1 MVFIRKDKMRAI
13 VLSGGGGKGAYQAGV
28 YKAIKKLGIEYDI
41 VTGTSIGALNG
52 FLMVQDDLFKCLWLW
67 KHINYNKIFE
77 DFNNVVDEK
86 TLKNKYFEKIIN
98 GGIDTKRIDKLVS
111 RIYNPK
117 RLYSSSI
124 DYGVVAFDLAKLKP
138 IIALKKEM
146 DASTLKKYIIASA
159 TCFPV
164 FKPQKYEKEVLVD
177 GGYYDTTPI
186 NLAIDLGAT
195 EVVAVELKAVG
206 LRKKVKNK
214 DVKITYIT
222 PNNDLTSFLVFEKE
236 AAKKMIKFGY
246 NDTMKVFKKFEG
258 KKYTFKKNNLINN
271 YNKYS
276 EDFVETTRYYVN
288 QNKSILKVLAK
299 FNDVSYV
306 VNKQNIMKIMNKN
319 LEELGNIFE
328 LDESLIYDINS
339 YNKILLRRLKK
350 VPVVKIDVK
359 KLLNQKALIKYIYS
373 NLHENLSQAT
383 YNLICLFPKEFLMA
397 IYLKVI

>member
-1 MVFIRKDKMRAI
+1 MRAI

-276 EDFVETTRYYVN
+276 EYFVETTRYYVN

-350 VPVVKIDVK
+350 EPLVKIDVK
-359 KLLNQKALIKYIYS
+359 KVLNRKALIKYIYS

>member
-1 MVFIRKDKMRAI
+1 MFIRKDKMRAI

-77 DFNNVVDEK
+77 DFNDVVDEK

-117 RLYSSSI
+117 RLYNSSI

-246 NDTMKVFKKFEG
+246 NDTMKVFKKLEG
-258 KKYTFKKNNLINN
+258 KKYTFKKDNLINN
-271 YNKYS
+271 YNRYG
-276 EDFVETTRYYVN
+276 EDFVKNTRYYVN

-306 VNKQNIMKIMNKN
+306 VNKQNVMKIINKN

-350 VPVVKIDVK
+350 EPVVKIDVK
-359 KLLNQKALIKYIYS
+359 KVLNRKALIKYIYS
-373 NLHENLSQAT
+373 NLSENLSQTT

-397 IYLKVI
+397 IYLKGL

>member
-1 MVFIRKDKMRAI
+1 MRAI

-117 RLYSSSI
+117 ILYSSSI

-258 KKYTFKKNNLINN
+258 EKYTFKKNNLINN

-350 VPVVKIDVK
+350 EPVVKIDVK
-359 KLLNQKALIKYIYS
+359 KVLNRKALIKYIYS

>member
-1 MVFIRKDKMRAI
+1 MRAI

-77 DFNNVVDEK
+77 DFNDVVDEK

-117 RLYSSSI
+117 RLYNSSI

-246 NDTMKVFKKFEG
+246 NDTMKVFKKLEG
-258 KKYTFKKNNLINN
+258 KKYTFKKDNLINN
-271 YNKYS
+271 YNKYG
-276 EDFVETTRYYVN
+276 EDFVKNTRYYVN

-306 VNKQNIMKIMNKN
+306 VNKQNVMKIINKN

-328 LDESLIYDINS
+328 LDESLIYDVNS
-339 YNKILLRRLKK
+339 YNKILLRKVKK
-350 VPVVKIDVK
+350 EPLVKIDVK
-359 KLLNQKALIKYIYS
+359 KVLNRKALIKYIYS
-373 NLHENLSQAT
+373 NLSENLSQTT

-397 IYLKVI
+397 IYLKGLY

>member
-1 MVFIRKDKMRAI
+1 MRAI

-86 TLKNKYFEKIIN
+86 TLKNKYFEKIVN
-98 GGIDTKRIDKLVS
+98 GGIDTKKISKLVS

-117 RLYSSSI
+117 KLYNSSV
-124 DYGVVAFDLAKLKP
+124 DYGVVAFDIAKLKP

-146 DASTLKKYIIASA
+146 DANTLKKYIIASA

-164 FKPQKYEKEVLVD
+164 FKPQKYEKEILVD

-186 NLAIDLGAT
+186 NLAVDLGAT
-195 EVVAVELKAVG
+195 EVIAVELKAVG

-214 DVKITYIT
+214 DIKITYIT

-246 NDTMKVFKKFEG
+246 NDTMKVFKKLEG
-258 KKYTFKKNNLINN
+258 KKYTFKKDNLINN

-276 EDFVETTRYYVN
+276 EDFVNNTRYYVN
-288 QNKSILKVLAK
+288 QSKSILKVLAK

-306 VNKQNIMKIMNKN
+306 VNKQNVMKNMNKN
-319 LEELGNIFE
+319 IEELGNIFE
-328 LDESLIYDINS
+328 LDESLIYDINL
-339 YNKILLRRLKK
+339 YNKILLRKLKK
-350 VPVVKIDVK
+350 EPLVKIDVK
-359 KLLNQKALIKYIYS
+359 KVSNRKALIKYIYS
-373 NLHENLSQAT
+373 NLSENLSQTA

-397 IYLKVI
+397 IYLKGIY

>member
-1 MVFIRKDKMRAI
+1 MRAI

-77 DFNNVVDEK
+77 DFNSVVDEK

-246 NDTMKVFKKFEG
+246 NDTMKVFKEFEG

-306 VNKQNIMKIMNKN
+306 INKQNIMKIMNKN

-350 VPVVKIDVK
+350 EPLVKIDVK
-359 KLLNQKALIKYIYS
+359 KVLNRKALIKYIYS

>member
-1 MVFIRKDKMRAI
+1 MRAI

-77 DFNNVVDEK
+77 DFNDVVDEK

-117 RLYSSSI
+117 RLYNSSI

-246 NDTMKVFKKFEG
+246 NDTMKVFKKLEG
-258 KKYTFKKNNLINN
+258 KKYTFKKDNLINN
-271 YNKYS
+271 YNKYG
-276 EDFVETTRYYVN
+276 EDFVKNTRYYVN

-306 VNKQNIMKIMNKN
+306 VNKQNVMKIINKN

-328 LDESLIYDINS
+328 LDESLIYDVNS
-339 YNKILLRRLKK
+339 YNKILLRKVKK
-350 VPVVKIDVK
+350 EPLVKIDVK
-359 KLLNQKALIKYIYS
+359 KVLNRKALIKYIYS
-373 NLHENLSQAT
+373 NLSENLSQTT

-397 IYLKVI
+397 IYLKGL

>member
-1 MVFIRKDKMRAI
+1 MRAI

-77 DFNNVVDEK
+77 DFNDVVDEK

-117 RLYSSSI
+117 RLYNSSI

-246 NDTMKVFKKFEG
+246 NDTMKVFKKLEG
-258 KKYTFKKNNLINN
+258 KKYTFKKDNLINN
-271 YNKYS
+271 YNRYG
-276 EDFVETTRYYVN
+276 EDFVKNTRYYVN

-306 VNKQNIMKIMNKN
+306 VNKQNVMKIINKN

-350 VPVVKIDVK
+350 EPVVKIDVK
-359 KLLNQKALIKYIYS
+359 KVLNRKALIKYIYS

>member
-1 MVFIRKDKMRAI
+1 MRAI

-236 AAKKMIKFGY
+236 VAKKMIKFGY

-350 VPVVKIDVK
+350 EPVVKIDVK
-359 KLLNQKALIKYIYS
+359 KVLNRKALIKYIYS

>member
-1 MVFIRKDKMRAI
+1 MRAI

-77 DFNNVVDEK
+77 DFNDVVDEK

-117 RLYSSSI
+117 RLYNSSI

-246 NDTMKVFKKFEG
+246 NDTMKVFKKLEG
-258 KKYTFKKNNLINN
+258 KKYTFKKDNLINN
-271 YNKYS
+271 YNKYG
-276 EDFVETTRYYVN
+276 EDFVKNTRYYVN

-306 VNKQNIMKIMNKN
+306 VNKQNVMKIINKN

-328 LDESLIYDINS
+328 LDESLIYDVNS
-339 YNKILLRRLKK
+339 YNKILLRKVKK
-350 VPVVKIDVK
+350 EPLVKIDVK
-359 KLLNQKALIKYIYS
+359 KVLNRKVLIKYIYS
-373 NLHENLSQAT
+373 NLSESLSQTT

-397 IYLKVI
+397 IYLKGL

>member
-1 MVFIRKDKMRAI
+1 MRAI

-77 DFNNVVDEK
+77 DFNDVVDEK

-117 RLYSSSI
+117 KLYSSSI

-138 IIALKKEM
+138 IVALKKEM
-146 DASTLKKYIIASA
+146 DASTLKKYVIASA

-195 EVVAVELKAVG
+195 EVVAVELKSVG
-206 LRKKVKNK
+206 LRKRVKNK

-350 VPVVKIDVK
+350 EPVVKIDVK
-359 KLLNQKALIKYIYS
+359 KVLNRKALIKYIYS

>member
-138 IIALKKEM
+138 IVALKKEM

-306 VNKQNIMKIMNKN
+306 INKQNIMKIMNKN

-350 VPVVKIDVK
+350 EPVVKIDVK
-359 KLLNQKALIKYIYS
+359 KVLNRKALIKYIYS
-373 NLHENLSQAT
+373 NLSENLSQAT

>member
-1 MVFIRKDKMRAI
+1 MRAI

-77 DFNNVVDEK
+77 DFNDVVDEK

-117 RLYSSSI
+117 RLYNSSI

-246 NDTMKVFKKFEG
+246 NDTMKVFKKLEG

-350 VPVVKIDVK
+350 EPVVKIDVK
-359 KLLNQKALIKYIYS
+359 KVLNRKALIKYIYS

>member
-1 MVFIRKDKMRAI
+1 MRAI

-350 VPVVKIDVK
+350 EPLVKIDVK
-359 KLLNQKALIKYIYS
+359 KVLNRKALIKYIYS

>member
-1 MVFIRKDKMRAI
+1 MRAI

-77 DFNNVVDEK
+77 DFNDVVDEK

-117 RLYSSSI
+117 RLYNSSI

-246 NDTMKVFKKFEG
+246 NDTMKVFKKLEG
-258 KKYTFKKNNLINN
+258 KKYTFKKDNLINN
-271 YNKYS
+271 YNRYG
-276 EDFVETTRYYVN
+276 EDFVKNTRYYVN

-306 VNKQNIMKIMNKN
+306 VNKQNVMKIINKN

-350 VPVVKIDVK
+350 EPVVKIDVK
-359 KLLNQKALIKYIYS
+359 KVLNRKALIKYIYS
-373 NLHENLSQAT
+373 NLSENLSQTT

-397 IYLKVI
+397 IYLKGL

>member
-1 MVFIRKDKMRAI
+1 MRAI

-77 DFNNVVDEK
+77 DFNGVVDEK
-86 TLKNKYFEKIIN
+86 TLKNKYFEKIVN
-98 GGIDTKRIDKLVS
+98 GGIDTKKISKLVS

-117 RLYSSSI
+117 KLYNSSV
-124 DYGVVAFDLAKLKP
+124 DYGVVAFDIAKLKP

-146 DASTLKKYIIASA
+146 DANTLKKYIIASA

-164 FKPQKYEKEVLVD
+164 FKPQKYEKEILVD

-186 NLAIDLGAT
+186 NLAVDLGAT
-195 EVVAVELKAVG
+195 EVIAVELKAVG

-214 DVKITYIT
+214 DIKITYIT

-246 NDTMKVFKKFEG
+246 NDTMKVFKKLEG
-258 KKYTFKKNNLINN
+258 KKYTFKKDNLINN

-276 EDFVETTRYYVN
+276 EDFVNNTRYYVN
-288 QNKSILKVLAK
+288 QSKSILKVLAK

-306 VNKQNIMKIMNKN
+306 ANKQNVMKIMNKN
-319 LEELGNIFE
+319 IEELGNIFE
-328 LDESLIYDINS
+328 LDESLIYDINL
-339 YNKILLRRLKK
+339 YNKILLRKLKK
-350 VPVVKIDVK
+350 EPLVKIDVK
-359 KLLNQKALIKYIYS
+359 KVLNRKALIKYIYS
-373 NLHENLSQAT
+373 NLSENLSQTA

-397 IYLKVI
+397 IYLKGIY

>member
-1 MVFIRKDKMRAI
+1 MRAI

-77 DFNNVVDEK
+77 DFNDVVDEK

-117 RLYSSSI
+117 RLYNSSI

-246 NDTMKVFKKFEG
+246 NDTMKVFKKLEG
-258 KKYTFKKNNLINN
+258 KKYTFKKDNLINN
-271 YNKYS
+271 YNRYG
-276 EDFVETTRYYVN
+276 EDFVKNTRYYVN

-306 VNKQNIMKIMNKN
+306 VNKQNVMKIINKN

-328 LDESLIYDINS
+328 LDESLIYDVNS
-339 YNKILLRRLKK
+339 YNKILLRKVKK
-350 VPVVKIDVK
+350 EPLVKIDVK
-359 KLLNQKALIKYIYS
+359 KVLNRKALIKYIYS
-373 NLHENLSQAT
+373 NLSENLSQTT

-397 IYLKVI
+397 IYLKGL

>member
-1 MVFIRKDKMRAI
+1 MRAS

-350 VPVVKIDVK
+350 EPVVKIDVK
-359 KLLNQKALIKYIYS
+359 KVLNRKALIKYIYS

>member
-1 MVFIRKDKMRAI
+1 MRAI

-276 EDFVETTRYYVN
+276 EYFVETTRYYVN

-306 VNKQNIMKIMNKN
+306 INKQNIMKIMNKN

-350 VPVVKIDVK
+350 EPLVKIDVK
-359 KLLNQKALIKYIYS
+359 KVLNRKALIKYIYS

>member
-1 MVFIRKDKMRAI
+1 MRAI

-67 KHINYNKIFE
+67 KHINYNKIFK

-236 AAKKMIKFGY
+236 VAKKMIKFGY

-350 VPVVKIDVK
+350 EPVVKIDVK
-359 KLLNQKALIKYIYS
+359 KVLNRKALIKYIYS

>member
-1 MVFIRKDKMRAI
+1 MRAI

-350 VPVVKIDVK
+350 EPVVKIDVK
-359 KLLNQKALIKYIYS
+359 KVLNRKALIKYIYS

>member
-350 VPVVKIDVK
+350 EPVVKIDVK
-359 KLLNQKALIKYIYS
+359 KVLNRKALIKYIYS

>member
-1 MVFIRKDKMRAI
+1 MRAI

-77 DFNNVVDEK
+77 DFNDVVDEK

-117 RLYSSSI
+117 RLYNSSI

-246 NDTMKVFKKFEG
+246 NDTMKVFKKLEG

-276 EDFVETTRYYVN
+276 EDFVKNTRYYVN

-306 VNKQNIMKIMNKN
+306 VNKQNVMKIINKN

-328 LDESLIYDINS
+328 LDESLIYDVNS
-339 YNKILLRRLKK
+339 YNKILLRKVKK
-350 VPVVKIDVK
+350 EPLVKIDVK
-359 KLLNQKALIKYIYS
+359 KVLNRKALIKYIYS
-373 NLHENLSQAT
+373 NLSENLSQTT

-397 IYLKVI
+397 IYLKGL

>member
-1 MVFIRKDKMRAI
+1 
-13 VLSGGGGKGAYQAGV
+13 
-28 YKAIKKLGIEYDI
+28 
-41 VTGTSIGALNG
+41 
-52 FLMVQDDLFKCLWLW
+52 
-67 KHINYNKIFE
+67 
-77 DFNNVVDEK
+77 
-86 TLKNKYFEKIIN
+86 
-98 GGIDTKRIDKLVS
+98 
-111 RIYNPK
+111 
-117 RLYSSSI
+117 
-124 DYGVVAFDLAKLKP
+124 
-138 IIALKKEM
+138 
-146 DASTLKKYIIASA
+146 
-159 TCFPV
+159 
-164 FKPQKYEKEVLVD
+164 
-177 GGYYDTTPI
+177 
-186 NLAIDLGAT
+186 
-195 EVVAVELKAVG
+195 
-206 LRKKVKNK
+206 
-214 DVKITYIT
+214 
-222 PNNDLTSFLVFEKE
+222 
-236 AAKKMIKFGY
+236 
-246 NDTMKVFKKFEG
+246 MKVFKKFEG

-350 VPVVKIDVK
+350 EPVVKIDVK
-359 KLLNQKALIKYIYS
+359 KVLNRKALIKYIYS

>member
-1 MVFIRKDKMRAI
+1 MRAI

-117 RLYSSSI
+117 ILYSSSI

-350 VPVVKIDVK
+350 EPVVKIDVK
-359 KLLNQKALIKYIYS
+359 KVLNRKALIKYIYS

>member
-1 MVFIRKDKMRAI
+1 MRAI

-77 DFNNVVDEK
+77 DFNDVVDEK

-236 AAKKMIKFGY
+236 TAKKMIKFGY

-306 VNKQNIMKIMNKN
+306 INKQNIMKIMNKN

-339 YNKILLRRLKK
+339 YNEILLRRLKK
-350 VPVVKIDVK
+350 EPLVKIDVK
-359 KLLNQKALIKYIYS
+359 KVLNRKALIKYIYS